1 MKIQDLFENWGI
13 TGLSLSAG
21 FLTMDWQPQPEEKQA
36 AWELYIELLTR
47 IATQPL
53 PDQDGDEAT
62 ALDSV
67 YALFA
72 VTRDLLKQNGRKALT
87 FSKVAIVVLNQKI
100 RPFTARWHRLKL
112 CGAFDDPEQCR
123 QFRAE
128 LKELQQVLRG
138 YASLLAQVAD
148 VEDFQELAQGPLEAM

>member
-13 TGLSLSAG
+13 TGLKLSAG
-21 FLTMDWQPQPEEKQA
+21 FLEMEWKPQPEEQQA
-36 AWELYIELLTR
+36 AWELYIELITR
-47 IATQPL
+47 ISTQPL
-53 PDQDGDEAT
+53 PYQDGDEAT
-62 ALDSV
+62 ALDSI
-67 YALFA
+67 YALFT

-112 CGAFDDPEQCR
+112 SGAFDDPEQCR

-128 LKELQQVLRG
+128 LRELQQVLRG
-138 YASLLAQVAD
+138 YARLLAQVAD
-148 VEDFQELAQGPLEAM
+148 VEDFQDLALGPLEAL